1 MTAVSR
7 IVPTPEQLAAAFA
20 AARLPGWPLHLE
32 EALADEVK
40 ARLINLHAV
49 RLALGHDDFAS
60 QRTLHRPEVIS
71 PEPPHPADAP
81 APRPRPARVATP
93 PRRATAP
100 LPTSQLP
107 LVDRKRA
114 AAGDDD

>member
-1 MTAVSR
+1 MTSVSR

-20 AARLPGWPLHLE
+20 ASRLPGWPLHLE
-32 EALADEVK
+32 EAMADEVK

-49 RLALGHDDFAS
+49 RLAMGHDDFAGR
-60 QRTLHRPEVIS
+60 RTVHRPEVIR

-81 APRPRPARVATP
+81 APRPPPQRAPAKRRPP
-93 PRRATAP
+93 PP
-100 LPTSQLP
+100 PPPPSLF
-107 LVDRKRA
+107 VDRKRA